1 MVLQAI
7 RERLTGILAFTILGI
22 LIIPFALVGVNQ
34 YFTASDT
41 NIVAS
46 INDTD
51 ITSTDFNRN
60 YSEYRRRMQS
70 VLGADYDPLEFDKL
84 SVRRQ
89 FLDNLINEE
98 LITQAAQSM
107 KLDVDDQTLA
117 EEIRSIPAFQIDGQF
132 NSDLFESRVRGQGLS
147 PLEFERRMRSQ
158 FVVNQLPRNITDS
171 SIATEAEI
179 KEYIALLEQSRTFS
193 AAIVPAAIPATPPEF
208 SEEEITAWY
217 EAHADD
223 YKSQEQ
229 VIIDYVELDASAL
242 PAGPPPDEDYLR
254 EQFKAQKA
262 RFVTPEQRR
271 VAHILFEFP
280 PDADEATKETA
291 RQAAEEMS
299 RRAQAGED
307 FATLAKEYSQD
318 QGSASEGG
326 DLGWVEPGVMV
337 KTFEDAMYELT
348 KDNPVSKPVETAFG
362 WHVIKL
368 LEVRPASG
376 MSFEE
381 ARPLLTKEY
390 EEDQASRAFLEQA
403 DRLVDLIYED
413 PTTLDSAALVMNL
426 EVKQAGP
433 FTRAGGE
440 GIAANP
446 EVVNTAFS
454 DMVLLQGSV
463 SDPVNI
469 SEDHLVM
476 IKLNKH
482 LPVALKPLAEVRDEI
497 IATLTAN
504 QAHDKAEAQ
513 ANELLAALQDGK
525 GEFKA
530 LAQEAGLEF
539 NEHKSIQRNALVP
552 DATLVEEIFRLPAP
566 AEGEPDRAVLP
577 TSNGFA
583 VVELE
588 AVVNG
593 KLDPGAVLAR
603 QQYQRVLANGR
614 ASQEAFALIRQL
626 RAAADITIHEARIQ

>member
-1 MVLQAI
+1 
-7 RERLTGILAFTILGI
+7 
-22 LIIPFALVGVNQ
+22 
-34 YFTASDT
+34 
-41 NIVAS
+41 
-46 INDTD
+46 
-51 ITSTDFNRN
+51 
-60 YSEYRRRMQS
+60 
-70 VLGADYDPLEFDKL
+70 
-84 SVRRQ
+84 
-89 FLDNLINEE
+89 
-98 LITQAAQSM
+98 
-107 KLDVDDQTLA
+107 
-117 EEIRSIPAFQIDGQF
+117 
-132 NSDLFESRVRGQGLS
+132 
-147 PLEFERRMRSQ
+147 
-158 FVVNQLPRNITDS
+158 
-171 SIATEAEI
+171 
-179 KEYIALLEQSRTFS
+179 
-193 AAIVPAAIPATPPEF
+193 
-208 SEEEITAWY
+208 
-217 EAHADD
+217 
-223 YKSQEQ
+223 
-229 VIIDYVELDASAL
+229 
-242 PAGPPPDEDYLR
+242 
-254 EQFKAQKA
+254 
-262 RFVTPEQRR
+262 
-271 VAHILFEFP
+271 
-280 PDADEATKETA
+280 
-291 RQAAEEMS
+291 
-299 RRAQAGED
+299 
-307 FATLAKEYSQD
+307 
-318 QGSASEGG
+318 
-326 DLGWVEPGVMV
+326 
-337 KTFEDAMYELT
+337 
-348 KDNPVSKPVETAFG
+348 VETAFG

-368 LEVRPASG
+368 LDVRPASG
-376 MSFEE
+376 MSFAE

-426 EVKQAGP
+426 KVKQAGT

-446 EVVNTAFS
+446 EVVSTAFS

-504 QAHDKAEAQ
+504 QAHDKAEAK

-539 NEHKSIQRNALVP
+539 SEHKSIQRNAVVP

-566 AEGEPDRAVLP
+566 AEDEPVRAVLP

-593 KLDPGAVLAR
+593 KLDPGALLAR